1 MVVVQLKHL
10 LGRPSSD
17 GPCLA
22 LTGLVGFARGE
33 GFRSVAFLRQE
44 RAICGVVEET
54 VAVRAGPQ
62 ASPWALAHAQEV
74 GRAVEAAPP
83 GIVRIDLLTDPW
95 SVWCWGME
103 PARRALEAR
112 FPTIAFQP
120 LVGGMFPRLPDPAE
134 IGFDVERFFAVV
146 QRTSGMPLAVDAT
159 RRDRPG
165 STYPACIAVHA
176 VRLLDA
182 SKEGQY
188 LRALREAV
196 YLDRRN
202 VSRAEV
208 AASVAASIGIEE
220 AEFLEAMASGEPERE
235 FRTRLAS
242 LHALQLHGYPTTLV
256 TWKDKTARLEGFQ
269 SLPALLAA
277 VEAVSETLHV
287 PREPPAVADIIGPG
301 ERVATR
307 EVAEVLGVGL
317 EEAYDALMAEVRDGP
332 LVRERHP
339 NGDTFRRD
347 E

>member
-1 MVVVQLKHL
+1 MTNEK
-10 LGRPSSD
+10 
-17 GPCLA
+17 
-22 LTGLVGFARGE
+22 
-33 GFRSVAFLRQE
+33 
-44 RAICGVVEET
+44 VE
-54 VAVRAGPQ
+54 V
-62 ASPWALAHAQEV
+62 ASPWALEHAREV

-83 GIVRIDLLTDPW
+83 GIVRVDLLTDPW

-103 PARRALEAR
+103 PARRAIQVR
-112 FPTIAFQP
+112 FPSIEFRP

-134 IGFDVERFFAVV
+134 VGFDVERFFAVV

-182 SKEGQY
+182 GKESTY

-202 VSRAEV
+202 VSRTEV
-208 AASVAASIGIEE
+208 AASVAASIGIDE
-220 AEFLEAMASGEPERE
+220 AEFTEALASGEPERE

-242 LHALQLHGYPTTLV
+242 LHALHLHGYPTTLV

-269 SLPALLAA
+269 SLPALLSAI
-277 VEAVSETLHV
+277 EAVSETLHAA
-287 PREPPAVADIIGPG
+287 REPPPVAELVGHG

-307 EVAEVLGVGL
+307 EVAEVLGVGV
-317 EEAYDALMAEVRDGP
+317 EEAYDRLMAEVREGA

-339 NGDTFRRD
+339 TGDTFRRD
-347 E
+347 D